1 MRRQIFIPKKAYSR
15 CEHIARTKFD
25 KLEYRFALNL
35 NKKTSFYMIILD
47 GMKDNKPLFKTAKTV
62 FL

>member
-1 MRRQIFIPKKAYSR
+1 MRRQIIIPKKAYSR
-15 CEHIARTKFD
+15 REHIARTKFD
-25 KLEYRFALNL
+25 KFVYRFALNS